1 MGEVEY
7 LCRVL
12 LFRKIYCL
20 RNYILSLTYFPA
32 KSKALIKNKSRACI
46 FARLV
51 CNTWLS
57 FRQALNKWLKWV
69 QLE

>member
-32 KSKALIKNKSRACI
+32 KSKALIKPKS
-46 FARLV
+46 ARNFTAYEPYV
-51 CNTWLS
+51 N
-57 FRQALNKWLKWV
+57 FR
-69 QLE
+69 